1 MNLGVLDYGAGN
13 LRSVLNAFVAIGTE
27 AKLVTEPAGFDAIKP
42 PMLTLEAAVDV
53 LLEPAKKVAKAF
65 NYADRVNGRRSIF
78 VAPDEFANG
87 KVRMKDL
94 RSANPEGEKEV
105 DLNIAMLV
113 EELQQRG
120 IMPSTKPFG
129 IKDSTEQ
136 VQLA

>member
-1 MNLGVLDYGAGN
+1 MRAGQVLCANKLRQAGY
-13 LRSVLNAFVAIGTE
+13 
-27 AKLVTEPAGFDAIKP
+27 
-42 PMLTLEAAVDV
+42 AVDV

-94 RSANPEGEKEV
+94 RSANPEAEKEV
-105 DLNIAMLV
+105 DLNIATLV

-120 IMPSTKPFG
+120 IVPSTKPFG
-129 IKDSTEQ
+129 IVDSTEPG
-136 VQLA
+136 QLA